1 MKRILKGIGC
11 AIISLPAL
19 LLAGLIALFIGAIVV
34 DELALYGYRQ
44 EVLDSLSLPASTQVV
59 ETVSGCGN
67 TGPTGNHTELY
78 VAVLVTAE
86 CGADELRQKF
96 PYLHDAAEDGLSTGS
111 MEQLGLAFTE
121 ADTAADAQKD
131 YYILEFFKE
140 APLSDFD
147 LRGH

>member
-11 AIISLPAL
+11 AAISLPAI
-19 LLAGLIALFIGAIVV
+19 LLAGLLLLFVGAIAV
-34 DELALYGYRQ
+34 DELALPGYRQ
-44 EVLDSLSLPASTQVV
+44 EVLDSLSLPAGAQVV

-78 VAVLVTAE
+78 VAVLVSAPD
-86 CGADELRQKF
+86 GAALRQQF
-96 PYLHDAAEDGLSTGS
+96 PYLHDAAENGLSTGA
-111 MEQLGLAFTE
+111 MEQLGLVFTE
-121 ADTAADAQKD
+121 PDTATGAQKN

-140 APLSDFD
+140 APMSDFD

>member
-1 MKRILKGIGC
+1 MKRILKAIGC
-11 AIISLPAL
+11 AIISLPAIL
-19 LLAGLIALFIGAIVV
+19 LPALIVLFVGAIVV
-34 DELALYGYRQ
+34 DELALPGYRQ
-44 EVLDSLSLPASTQVV
+44 EVLNSLSLPAGAQVV

-78 VAVLVTAE
+78 VAVLVHALNDD
-86 CGADELRQKF
+86 ALRQQF
-96 PYLHDAAEDGLSTGS
+96 PYLHDAATDGLATGA

-121 ADTAADAQKD
+121 PNTATGAQKN

-140 APLSDFD
+140 APMSDFD

>member
-44 EVLDSLSLPASTQVV
+44 EVLDSLSLPAGTQVV
-59 ETVSGCGN
+59 ETASGCGN

-86 CGADELRQKF
+86 GGADELRQQF
-96 PYLHDAAEDGLSTGS
+96 PYLHDAVEDELSTGS

-121 ADTAADAQKD
+121 ADTAAGAQKD